1 MWICTK
7 FNQGYSESW
16 FCPLANTEGSPGI
29 VVVLLSAK
37 QLDESVAERGGEVG
51 VEDRVDARVGVGEHV
66 GTDLK

>member
-7 FNQGYSESW
+7 FNQGYLESC
-16 FCPLANTEGSPGI
+16 FCPLATTERSPGI
-29 VVVLLSAK
+29 VVLLSAK

-51 VEDRVDARVGVGEHV
+51 VEDRVDTRVGVGEHM

>member
-1 MWICTK
+1 MPQL
-7 FNQGYSESW
+7 FQ
-16 FCPLANTEGSPGI
+16 PLFLTHVNHGI

-51 VEDRVDARVGVGEHV
+51 VEDRVDTRVGVGEHV